1 VTTIHHANAETHVKH
16 MERLEAENHAL
27 RERLATA
34 EQSTAHGERTSELQ
48 VENQALRQQLL
59 HSQRLAALGTMTAM
73 VAHEFNNSLTP
84 VINYAQLAQ
93 KNPSFSGKAVDRAAD
108 GGQRAA
114 DICKAI
120 LGLARE
126 QQATPVTVGV
136 AELVHETILAMGRDF
151 HRDGIDV
158 VLDVPQGLSFCTR
171 KVELQQVLLNLLLN
185 ARAAV
190 LAKSGTRRIDISA
203 RCTRGRLTLKVRD
216 SGVGIPPENLSR
228 IFKPFFTTKSD
239 DGDGS
244 GNGGHG
250 LGLSICSDILK
261 SLDGR
266 IDVQSVPGQGATF
279 TVDLPA

>member
-1 VTTIHHANAETHVKH
+1 
-16 MERLEAENHAL
+16 
-27 RERLATA
+27 
-34 EQSTAHGERTSELQ
+34 
-48 VENQALRQQLL
+48 
-59 HSQRLAALGTMTAM
+59 
-73 VAHEFNNSLTP
+73 
-84 VINYAQLAQ
+84 
-93 KNPSFSGKAVDRAAD
+93 
-108 GGQRAA
+108 
-114 DICKAI
+114 
-120 LGLARE
+120 
-126 QQATPVTVGV
+126 
-136 AELVHETILAMGRDF
+136 
-151 HRDGIDV
+151 

-216 SGVGIPPENLSR
+216 SGVGIPPENLPR

-244 GNGGHG
+244 GSSGGHG

-266 IDVQSVPGQGATF
+266 IDVQSVPGHGATF